1 MFQKLSVVLSVLLY
15 PKPICT
21 DSFVLLNLNLFN
33 LQADVVSSTMAASK
47 REDTTTI
54 DEERNIKTIKKRKK
68 AGKNKEEEIPAT
80 IIQRVRP
87 ITTETFKIGPFNFYK
102 GEIHIVDRISRL
114 LFPFLFL
121 VFNFSFFIIHHFEKN
136 SVL

>member
-1 MFQKLSVVLSVLLY
+1 MGSLL
-15 PKPICT
+15 I
-21 DSFVLLNLNLFN
+21 FFIWFLNF
-33 LQADVVSSTMAASK
+33 QADVVSSAMASSK
-47 REDTTTI
+47 REETANM
-54 DEERNIKTIKKRKK
+54 DEEMNIKSIKKRKN
-68 AGKNKEEEIPAT
+68 ARKNKNGSEEADDIPST

-87 ITTETFKIGPFNFYK
+87 ITTETFKIGPLNFYK

-121 VFNFSFFIIHHFEKN
+121 VFNFTFFILHHFAEN